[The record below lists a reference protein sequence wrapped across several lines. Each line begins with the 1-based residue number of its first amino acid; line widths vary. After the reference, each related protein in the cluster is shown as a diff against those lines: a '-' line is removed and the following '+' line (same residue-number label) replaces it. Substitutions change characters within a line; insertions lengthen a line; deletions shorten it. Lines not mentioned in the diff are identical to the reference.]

1 MNAKL
6 DEIIETARR
15 AIRITDDKIL
25 NTNVAELDKKQYIS
39 VGGSLDSIIILA
51 LALKED
57 ERTPKVEVIDRPERH
72 SIAGGMNDPSPIQVE
87 AFKED
92 TL

>member
-6 DEIIETARR
+6 DETIEKARR
-15 AIRITDDKIL
+15 VISRTDINIL
-25 NTNVAELDKKQYIS
+25 TTNVAEFDKKQHRS
-39 VGGSLDSIIILA
+39 GGVNWESILTPA
-51 LALKED
+51 LSPKD